1 MQRFMVKIIS
11 DIKLP
16 GEVGSQTLATN
27 LDERLSNEPNRHRSA
42 GVEPGLQT
50 QLSASRDHSYTTKQ
64 EHPLGVRAEFVSMGG
79 ASHGV
84 ESGAGHH

>member
-27 LDERLSNEPNRHRSA
+27 LDERLSNEPIRHRGA
-42 GVEPGLQT
+42 GVEPELQT
-50 QLSASRDHSYTTKQ
+50 QLSLGTREGSIHMKLPDDSRKW
-64 EHPLGVRAEFVSMGG
+64 PG
-79 ASHGV
+79 AQDCCLFC
-84 ESGAGHH
+84 